1 MVRVLREGDAR
12 AKPKEELAMPVAV
25 GARDRVIAELARGQS
40 GIRAAGANFACRR
53 GSERV
58 QPGVESAVSA
68 MGMR

>member
-1 MVRVLREGDAR
+1 
-12 AKPKEELAMPVAV
+12 MPVAV